1 MFHDVRR
8 RRRNLQESQR
18 AKSIESLTEAIK
30 NLKAG
35 ALDETTER
43 QLKALQDRL
52 DTLLGIAPAPTPTPE
67 PQPSAAA
74 DDGATTDDLLDLL

>member
-52 DTLLGIAPAPTPTPE
+52 DTLLGINAPADTLLGINAPAPE
-67 PQPSAAA
+67 PQPAAV
-74 DDGATTDDLLDLL
+74 